1 MNDELITYVPSQ
13 VPVPGPVVTRFLF
26 AQMTGLTPDHVRG
39 MIDRGLL
46 PTVKLG
52 RQRLIN
58 LALLTQQ
65 CLEEEF

>member
-1 MNDELITYVPSQ
+1 MHEAKLVSHAPAVQ
-13 VPVPGPVVTRFLF
+13 PPGPLVTRFLF
-26 AQMTGLTPDHVRG
+26 AQMSGLTPDHVRG